1 MRIILILLISFTSIW
16 NVRSQHDFEQK
27 GYSIYQK
34 YDQSFVTP
42 FLRGKHSVSI
52 GGVASIYGPSMF
64 SLNGNIGAHLGYNY
78 LVIGE
83 RKLKLSKKGK
93 TRDEVRFGLGLH
105 CYLQR
110 QGEFSLMGTVYRPLI
125 KTKGRIFSWYLL
137 SEYGLGYHKTINL
150 PFDDKPYKIDLS
162 VELFRLRFG
171 KLPMYVHL
179 TGNYALSND
188 FLSKER
194 LNVGFIGGLRYY
206 IYKNK
211 L

>member
-1 MRIILILLISFTSIW
+1 MRIIAILLISFTAIW
-16 NVRSQHDFEQK
+16 NARSQHDFEQK

-52 GGVASIYGPSMF
+52 GGVTSVYGPSVV
-64 SLNGNIGAHLGYNY
+64 NVNRNYGAHLGYNY

-105 CYLQR
+105 CYIQG
-110 QGEFSLMGTVYRPLI
+110 QGEFSVMGTVYRPMGN
-125 KTKGRIFSWYLL
+125 TKGRIFSWYFL

-150 PFDDKPYKIDLS
+150 LFDDKPNKLDLS
-162 VELFRLRFG
+162 VELFRLRIG
-171 KLPMYVHL
+171 KLPMYIHL

-188 FLSKER
+188 FLAKDR

-211 L
+211 I